1 MAAFETI
8 PDSRERDVVM
18 TQTTSPVSVALL
30 NFAGTLARRDPEAFR
45 PKVEMLTQVGYNWRD
60 EEAIVFRLAD
70 QAVRVWGAAML
81 ELKDRKFDADT
92 LRTLAPITDRESSG
106 AATAA
111 LEALD
116 FALVS
121 HSKDCAASAAGDAGT
136 PEFVGSQA
144 AYAAIALA
152 NSYSDQRKHD
162 VFESAAALL
171 AELRSGF
178 DLLH

>member
-1 MAAFETI
+1 
-8 PDSRERDVVM
+8 M
-18 TQTTSPVSVALL
+18 TETTSPVSVALL
-30 NFAGTLARRDPEAFR
+30 NFAGTLAKRDPEGFR
-45 PKVEMLTQVGYNWRD
+45 AKVAMLKHVGYNWRD
-60 EEAIVFRLAD
+60 EATIVFRLAD

-81 ELKDRKFDADT
+81 ELKDRKFDADA

-106 AATAA
+106 AAMAT
-111 LEALD
+111 LESLD
-116 FALVS
+116 SVIVS
-121 HSKDCAASAAGDAGT
+121 HSKDCVASAAGDAGT

-152 NSYSDQRKHD
+152 NSYDDQRKHEVYED
-162 VFESAAALL
+162 AAALL

>member
-1 MAAFETI
+1 MPE
-8 PDSRERDVVM
+8 
-18 TQTTSPVSVALL
+18 TTSPVSVALL
-30 NFAGTLARRDPEAFR
+30 NFAGTLAKRDPELFR
-45 PKVEMLTQVGYNWRD
+45 PKVAMLRHVGYNWRGED
-60 EEAIVFRLAD
+60 TIVFRLVD

-81 ELKDRKFDADT
+81 ELKDRKLDADK
-92 LRTLAPITDRESSG
+92 LRTLSPITDRETSC
-106 AATAA
+106 AAMTT

-116 FALVS
+116 SALVS
-121 HSKDCAASAAGDAGT
+121 HSKDCAASAGGDAGT

-152 NSYSDQRKHD
+152 NSYDDQRRHA
-162 VFESAAALL
+162 VYEGAAALL

>member
-1 MAAFETI
+1 
-8 PDSRERDVVM
+8 M
-18 TQTTSPVSVALL
+18 TQTTSPVSAALL
-30 NFAGTLARRDPEAFR
+30 NFAGTLARRDPEGFR
-45 PKVEMLTQVGYNWRD
+45 PQVTMLTHVGYNWRD
-60 EEAIVFRLAD
+60 EETIVFRLAD
-70 QAVRVWGAAML
+70 HAVRVWGAAML
-81 ELKDRKFDADT
+81 ELKDRRFDADA
-92 LRTLAPITDRESSG
+92 LRTLAPITDRQSSG

-121 HSKDCAASAAGDAGT
+121 HSKDCASSAAGDAGT

-144 AYAAIALA
+144 AYAAITLA
-152 NSYSDQRKHD
+152 NGYGDQRRHK
-162 VFESAAALL
+162 VYESAAALL

>member
-1 MAAFETI
+1 MI
-8 PDSRERDVVM
+8 
-18 TQTTSPVSVALL
+18 QTTLPVSVALL
-30 NFAGTLARRDPEAFR
+30 NFAGTLAKRDPEGFR
-45 PKVEMLTQVGYNWRD
+45 PKVAMLTHVGYNWRN
-60 EEAIVFRLAD
+60 EETIVFRLAD

-92 LRTLAPITDRESSG
+92 LRALAPITDRETSG
-106 AATAA
+106 AATST

-116 FALVS
+116 CGIVS
-121 HSKDCAASAAGDAGT
+121 HSKDCASSAAGDAGT

-152 NSYSDQRKHD
+152 NSYSDQRKQD
-162 VFESAAALL
+162 VYDSAAALL

>member
-1 MAAFETI
+1 
-8 PDSRERDVVM
+8 M

-30 NFAGTLARRDPEAFR
+30 NFARTLARRDPEGFR
-45 PKVEMLTQVGYNWRD
+45 PKVAMLTHVGYNWRD
-60 EEAIVFRLAD
+60 EETIVFRLAD

-92 LRTLAPITDRESSG
+92 LRTLAPLTDRESSG

-111 LEALD
+111 LEGFD
-116 FALVS
+116 FSLVS
-121 HSKDCAASAAGDAGT
+121 HSKDCASSAAGNAGT

-144 AYAAIALA
+144 AFAAIALA
-152 NSYSDQRKHD
+152 NGYGDQRMHD
-162 VFESAAALL
+162 VYDSAAALL

>member
-1 MAAFETI
+1 
-8 PDSRERDVVM
+8 M
-18 TQTTSPVSVALL
+18 TQPTLPVSVALL
-30 NFAGTLARRDPEAFR
+30 SFAGTLARRDPTVFR
-45 PKVEMLTQVGYNWRD
+45 PKVAMLTHVGYNWRD
-60 EEAIVFRLAD
+60 ESRIVFRLAD

-92 LRTLAPITDRESSG
+92 LRTLSPITDRESSG
-106 AATAA
+106 AATAT

-116 FALVS
+116 FAIVS
-121 HSKDCAASAAGDAGT
+121 HSKDCASSAAGNAGT
-136 PEFVGSQA
+136 PQFVGSQA

-152 NSYSDQRKHD
+152 NNYCDQRKHD
-162 VFESAAALL
+162 VYASAAALL

>member
-45 PKVEMLTQVGYNWRD
+45 PKVAMLTHVGYNWRD
-60 EEAIVFRLAD
+60 EETIVFRLAD

-116 FALVS
+116 FALIS
-121 HSKDCAASAAGDAGT
+121 HSKDCASSAAGDAGT

-152 NSYSDQRKHD
+152 NGYDDQRRRD
-162 VFESAAALL
+162 VYENAAALL

>member
-1 MAAFETI
+1 
-8 PDSRERDVVM
+8 
-18 TQTTSPVSVALL
+18 
-30 NFAGTLARRDPEAFR
+30 
-45 PKVEMLTQVGYNWRD
+45 
-60 EEAIVFRLAD
+60 
-70 QAVRVWGAAML
+70 ML
-81 ELKDRKFDADT
+81 ELKDRKFGADT
-92 LRTLAPITDRESSG
+92 LRSLAPITDRESSS

-116 FALVS
+116 CALVS
-121 HSKDCAASAAGDAGT
+121 HSKDCASSAAGDGGT

-152 NSYSDQRKHD
+152 NGYDDQRRHEVYED
-162 VFESAAALL
+162 AAALL

>member
-1 MAAFETI
+1 
-8 PDSRERDVVM
+8 M

-30 NFAGTLARRDPEAFR
+30 NFAGTLAIRDPEVFS
-45 PKVEMLTQVGYNWRD
+45 PKVAMLAEVGYNWRD
-60 EEAIVFRLAD
+60 EQTIVFRLAD

-92 LRTLAPITDRESSG
+92 LRTLAPITDRETSA

-116 FALVS
+116 SALVS
-121 HSKDCAASAAGDAGT
+121 HSKDCASSAAGDAGT

-152 NSYSDQRKHD
+152 NSYDDQRRHD
-162 VFESAAALL
+162 VYESAVALL
-171 AELRSGF
+171 TELRSGF

>member
-1 MAAFETI
+1 
-8 PDSRERDVVM
+8 M
-18 TQTTSPVSVALL
+18 TETTSPVSIALL
-30 NFAGTLARRDPEAFR
+30 NFAGTLAKRDPEGFR
-45 PKVEMLTQVGYNWRD
+45 PQVAMLTHVGYNWRD
-60 EEAIVFRLAD
+60 EDTIVFRLAD

-81 ELKDRKFDADT
+81 ELKDRKCDADT
-92 LRTLAPITDRESSG
+92 LRTLMPITDRKSSS
-106 AATAA
+106 AATTT

-116 FALVS
+116 CALVS
-121 HSKDCAASAAGDAGT
+121 HSKDCASSAAGDAGT

-162 VFESAAALL
+162 VYESAAALL

>member
-1 MAAFETI
+1 
-8 PDSRERDVVM
+8 M
-18 TQTTSPVSVALL
+18 TETTSPISVALL
-30 NFAGTLARRDPEAFR
+30 SFAATLARRDPEVFR
-45 PKVEMLTQVGYNWRD
+45 PKVAMLNHVGYNWRAED
-60 EEAIVFRLAD
+60 TIVFRLAD
-70 QAVRVWGAAML
+70 QAVRVWGAEML
-81 ELKDRKFDADT
+81 ELKDRKFDADA
-92 LRTLAPITDRESSG
+92 LRTLSPITDRETSG
-106 AATAA
+106 AAMAT

-116 FALVS
+116 SAIVS
-121 HSKDCAASAAGDAGT
+121 HSKDCAASAAGEIGT

-152 NSYSDQRKHD
+152 NSYDDQRKQD

>member
-1 MAAFETI
+1 
-8 PDSRERDVVM
+8 M
-18 TQTTSPVSVALL
+18 TQTTLPVSFALL
-30 NFAGTLARRDPEAFR
+30 NFAGTLAKRDPEGFR
-45 PKVEMLTQVGYNWRD
+45 PKLAMLTHVGYNWRD
-60 EEAIVFRLAD
+60 ESTIVFRLTD
-70 QAVRVWGAAML
+70 HAVRVWGAALL
-81 ELKDRKFDADT
+81 ELKDRKCDADT
-92 LRTLAPITDRESSG
+92 LRSLAPITDRASSD
-106 AATAA
+106 AAMAT

-116 FALVS
+116 FAIVS
-121 HSKDCAASAAGDAGT
+121 HAKDCASSAAGGAGT

-162 VFESAAALL
+162 VYESAAALL